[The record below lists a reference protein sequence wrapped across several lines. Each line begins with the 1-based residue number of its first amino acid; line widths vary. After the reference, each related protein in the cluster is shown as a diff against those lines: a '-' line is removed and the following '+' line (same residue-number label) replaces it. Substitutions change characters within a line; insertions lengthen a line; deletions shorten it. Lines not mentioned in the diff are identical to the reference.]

1 MPQQLKRGVLIS
13 IEGID
18 GSGKSTLSKNLFAV
32 FTQNAYDVV
41 LTREPG
47 GTPFGLQVRQ
57 LIIQRDLPHCPKA
70 QYLLFAADR
79 AQHFEEVVMPAI
91 RTNKIVIS
99 DRLSDSSLA
108 YQCYGNGLSIDMV
121 QQINQWT
128 MSNIKP
134 DITIYVRVPLEIALE
149 RVMQRNAEI
158 TSFEK
163 KEFLEK
169 VLNGFETVYKNRTD
183 VIQIDGTQSSKIVTE
198 KAFIGL
204 EKWLQNNALL

>member
-1 MPQQLKRGVLIS
+1 MPQLKRGVLIS

-18 GSGKSTLSKNLFAV
+18 GSGKSTLAKNLSNLL
-32 FTQNAYDVV
+32 QNKQYKVL

-47 GTPFGLQVRQ
+47 GTPFGMHVRE
-57 LIIQRDLPHCPKA
+57 LIIQRDILHCSKA

-79 AQHFEEVVMPAI
+79 AQHFEEVVIPALQSN
-91 RTNKIVIS
+91 TIVIS

-121 QQINQWT
+121 TMINQWT
-128 MSNIKP
+128 MNSIKP
-134 DITIYVRVPLEIALE
+134 DVTIYVRVPLDVALE
-149 RVMQRNAEI
+149 RVAQRNNGI

-169 VLNGFETVYKNRTD
+169 VLDGFEALYKKRTD
-183 VIQIDGTQSSKIVTE
+183 VVQIDGTQSSEMVTQQTYTAIE
-198 KAFIGL
+198 T
-204 EKWLQNNALL
+204 WLQDKIF